1 LKCFAAQSVIS
12 WHTQF
17 KRFKLCSSDSAINLA
32 LDPVVK
38 GAA

>member
-1 LKCFAAQSVIS
+1 AAQSVIS

-17 KRFKLCSSDSAINLA
+17 TRFKHCSSNSAINLA
-32 LDPVVK
+32 LNPVVK

>member
-1 LKCFAAQSVIS
+1 ATQRVIS

-32 LDPVVK
+32 LNPIVK